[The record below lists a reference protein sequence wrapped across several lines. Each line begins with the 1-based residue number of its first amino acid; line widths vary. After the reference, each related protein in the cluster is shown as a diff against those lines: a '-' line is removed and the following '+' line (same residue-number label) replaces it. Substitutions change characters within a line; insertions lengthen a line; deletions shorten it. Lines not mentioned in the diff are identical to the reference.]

1 MLLVTKIKANTV
13 IFTEGDI
20 DKTMFIIL
28 DGSVKTYVTRN
39 GKDVE
44 LALLHEHDF
53 FGEIEMYGNKPRSM
67 SAQAVTDA
75 RLVVIKNRM
84 QLDQF
89 FGQYPA
95 FSGKILRIMG
105 ERLALVN
112 AAL

>member
-1 MLLVTKIKANTV
+1 MLLVKKIKADTV

-28 DGSVKTYVTRN
+28 DGSVKTYAIRN
-39 GKDVE
+39 GKEVE
-44 LALLHEHDF
+44 LAVLHKHDF
-53 FGEIEMYGNKPRSM
+53 FGEIEMYCNKPRSM
-67 SAQAVTDA
+67 SAQAITDV
-75 RLVVIKNRM
+75 RVVVIKNRM

-89 FGQYPA
+89 FGQNPA
-95 FSGKILRIMG
+95 FSGKILRLMG